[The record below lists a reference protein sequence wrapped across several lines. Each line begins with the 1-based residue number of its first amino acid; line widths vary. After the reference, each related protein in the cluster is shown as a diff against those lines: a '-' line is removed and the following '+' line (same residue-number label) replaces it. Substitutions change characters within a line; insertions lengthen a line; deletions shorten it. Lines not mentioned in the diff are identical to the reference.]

1 MNYVMSDIHG
11 EYDKF
16 LEMLQIIDFKD
27 EDTLYILGNAV
38 DFGAEPIELLN
49 EMADRPNIYP
59 IIGNHERMAIDV
71 LSLLMDDISEGRLDK
86 LSPDTMKAIAGWKEN
101 GGMSTLEEFVKL
113 VDEERQDVLD
123 YLCDFAPFEVVDI
136 NNKTFILVHC
146 GLGNFEK
153 KGKKLKS
160 YSVYDLTETDV
171 DYEKQF
177 FDDESVF
184 IVSGHV
190 PTYKL
195 CGEDRIYYSHNNIC
209 INCGVAEG
217 KKLACLC
224 LDTLEEYYLYNL

>member
-11 EYDKF
+11 EYEKF
-16 LEMLQIIDFKD
+16 LEMLQKIDLQD
-27 EDTLYILGNAV
+27 EDTLYILGNSV

-59 IIGNHERMAIDV
+59 IIGDHERMAVDV

-86 LSPDTMKAIAGWKEN
+86 LSASTMQSIAEWREN
-101 GGMSTLEEFVKL
+101 GGQSTLEGFIRLLE
-113 VDEERQDVLD
+113 EERKDILD
-123 YLCDFAPFEVVDI
+123 YLCDFASFEVVDTGSR
-136 NNKTFILVHC
+136 TFILVHC

-153 KGKKLKS
+153 KGKKLKN
-160 YSVYDLTETDV
+160 YSVKDLTCTDV
-171 DYEKQF
+171 DYDRQY
-177 FDDESVF
+177 FDDDSVF

-195 CGEDRIYYSHNNIC
+195 CGEDKIYKSNNNIC

-217 KKLACLC
+217 RKLACLC
-224 LDTLEEYYLYNL
+224 LDNMKEFYV